1 MRERLHMVVSGHV
14 QGVSF
19 RYYTQQRAQALGLD
33 GWVRNLPDGSVEIV
47 AEGDTARLVELAQW
61 ARKGPPSARVMDVR
75 TEFLPAANDVHGFRI
90 AY

>member
-1 MRERLHMVVSGHV
+1 MVVSGHV

-19 RYYTQQRAQALGLD
+19 RYYTEQRARSLGLD

-47 AEGDTARLVELAQW
+47 AEGDTERLLQLAQW
-61 ARKGPPSARVMDVR
+61 ARKGPPAARVSDVQM
-75 TEFLPAANDVHGFRI
+75 EYLPAANDVRGFRI

>member
-1 MRERLHMVVSGHV
+1 MIVSGHV

-19 RYYTQQRAQALGLD
+19 RYYTEQRARALGLD

-47 AEGDTARLVELAQW
+47 AEGETSQLIELARW
-61 ARKGPPSARVMDVR
+61 ARKGPPAARVADARV
-75 TEFLPAANDVHGFRI
+75 EFLPAVNDVHGFRI